1 MGGTTAEYSEAMLR
15 AAVEAYDP
23 ALHPAPIVVGHP
35 ADNHPAYGWIGK
47 LTLDDGHVVA
57 EPSDVNPDF
66 ADMVQKRAYRTRS
79 ASWYLPDAPSN
90 PKPGSL
96 YLRHVGF
103 LGATPPA
110 IKGLRDV
117 SFGASTEGVVE
128 FGSQEAGLLATIFQG
143 LREWFI
149 ETHGLAKADQVVP
162 KWAAQEAEAL
172 ARQPPPEP
180 APAFAEPE
188 PEPPQNDKET
198 AVTAEQIAAA
208 EAENARLKAELET
221 ARASAKQVA
230 DFAEREAELSRR
242 AGEIAKK
249 EIATTVDG
257 LIAAG
262 KVLPATKAQ
271 LVAFAAS
278 LSDEGEC
285 LEFSEG
291 EGKTKKLSQR
301 ASYLTLLEQGPKL
314 VEFGEI
320 AKDERQ
326 GDKPKLSEREIGDRA
341 ASYAEEQRK
350 KGIEVSATQA
360 VAYITAEAG

>member
-23 ALHPAPIVVGHP
+23 ALHAAPIVVGHP

-66 ADMVQKRAYRTRS
+66 AELVQKRAYRTRS

-149 ETHGLAKADQVVP
+149 EAHGLEKADQVVP
-162 KWAAQEAEAL
+162 KWATQEAEAL

-180 APAFAEPE
+180 PPAFAE
-188 PEPPQNDKET
+188 PEPPQNDKEP
-198 AVTAEQIAAA
+198 AVTAEQIAAT
-208 EAENARLKAELET
+208 EAENTRLKAELET

-230 DFAEREAELSRR
+230 DFAEREAELARR
-242 AGEIAKK
+242 ATEIAIK

-278 LSDEGEC
+278 LTDDGEC

-291 EGKTKKLSQR
+291 EGKSKKLSQR
-301 ASYLTLLEQGPKL
+301 ASYLALLEQGPKL
-314 VEFGEI
+314 VEFAEI
-320 AKDERQ
+320 ARDERQ
-326 GDKPKLSEREIGDRA
+326 GDKPKLSEAQIGDKA

-350 KGIEVSATQA
+350 KGIVVSATEA
-360 VAYITAEAG
+360 VAYITAEAGV